1 MATQQ
6 DNWEAVKALFEAA
19 LEVDAANRSSFLKER
34 CPDASLRAE
43 VERLLAEHDE
53 AASFLSTPALR
64 NVPSEAEIPVARLSG
79 GEVLA
84 GRFRIVHFVAGG
96 GMGVVYKAEDTRLH
110 RFVALKFLPEEIA
123 RDPQALT
130 RFHREAQ
137 AASALNHPNICT
149 IYDTGEH
156 NGRAFIAMEFLEGLT
171 LKHRI
176 AGKPLETEVL
186 LNLAVEIS
194 DALDVAHAAGIV
206 HRDIKPS
213 NVFVTKRGHA
223 KILDFGLAK
232 MALKPSSASEG
243 AGASTV
249 TSLAEEQQLTGPGMA
264 LGTAA
269 YMSPEQARGKELDS
283 RTDLFSFGAVLYEM
297 ATGIRPFRGETTA
310 DLWESI
316 LHKFPVAAI
325 RLNPEMPPQLG
336 DIVNKALEKDREL
349 RYQHASEMRAD
360 LQRLKRDVG
369 PASVVPN
376 PGASVEL
383 ARSPSRPPVPAAADA
398 AIPIRR
404 YLRPILAAGSIL
416 LATPFVRAALLVL
429 SEILAKS
436 NPRVLANLGTV
447 FFDVVAFYF
456 LLRLEKKRQ
465 AGEQARKRLEN
476 WAQTSH
482 TAAFR
487 SLDAYTET
495 DTLPGTERKR
505 QARRLVTSI
514 KDPSFRFGVVSGDV
528 GCGKTSLLQ
537 SEVRRLLRSEHITP
551 ILLSRAELGDAKNIT
566 GLCRT
571 IANAA
576 GPGGDSQT
584 RVLIVDQIEE
594 ILIRFPDREAREKLG
609 AVLGEIIRAELPCKV
624 VCAIRKDYFLDLYDL
639 GAAMGIE
646 VRPTLML
653 RNFTPDEAKEVIQEC
668 AAEEALILTSELVGT
683 IVSDLTKEGQVRPP
697 ELQIVCTALTANFT
711 ARNYKDLGGAKGI
724 LESYL
729 VLTIETSPDQR
740 TARLLLRQLCDFER
754 RAKSEPKAASE
765 LAQAIGP
772 EQNDLETTS
781 WLVLQVLDHFARSRL
796 AVMVAG
802 KYSLI
807 HDYWVSLI
815 YDATIHDRSE
825 QEKADEVLRRHL
837 HELETGMSST
847 LGSQQLRLV
856 QGFASRDLLRTQE
869 AVRLLRKSAIRLW
882 AVRTIAAFALVA
894 LFVVGLLSSSL
905 VWPVTTLA
913 EVGGGQEGGFV
924 FTDLLPDAKWLVFYP
939 GSEERSAISVWNV
952 SSGRRV
958 SEIMA
963 DAWALSPENDLLLYS
978 DGGRAYMSDLK
989 QSNKSAFPRAF
1000 EGGNAV
1006 ELSKSARCVF
1016 ISSSAGRSE
1025 GSSTG
1030 ISTQVQLW
1038 SLPIGKLFGS
1048 ANLKGT
1054 GIDPL
1059 FVSDACDRVVFSSR
1073 QATSIVY
1080 YYGKQ
1085 QRSKSAPPTLWIWT
1099 PSEGPPKVLATV
1111 QSAAVDEKL
1120 RSVVTVEANNHGAT
1134 NVRLWDLQG
1143 GSPGVVRSLDV
1154 GSDSW
1159 TSATFSLDGQF
1170 VVVKIFEGHVQKYK
1184 VLRTSD
1190 LQEAPLTKDRGLV
1203 LCRGGHGWHRQS
1215 SGSFF
1220 LWSVPGEGGY
1230 IWDTSSA
1237 APLPLKG
1244 MDSSNVRDC
1253 KVSFDHSTIV
1263 LLRDSGL
1270 AELWSLKG
1278 KKVAD
1283 LVTGGA
1289 VVGLDWTL
1297 QETSVVLQRD
1307 TGEIAL
1313 FDLKGSPLA
1322 RLSPPP
1328 SRFAAGAYEVH
1339 MEHSDP
1345 GGVSFDP
1352 TCGQVFIW
1360 TYDGRVL
1367 RYTKK
1372 LKVFDLPYPI
1382 PFFWHR
1388 PGSGCEN

>member
-34 CPDASLRAE
+34 CTDASVCAE
-43 VERLLAEHDE
+43 VERLLAENDE

-64 NVPSEAEIPVARLSG
+64 NVPSEAEIPVARLSE

-110 RFVALKFLPEEIA
+110 RFVALKFLPEEVA

-156 NGRAFIAMEFLEGLT
+156 GGKAFIAMEFLEGLT

-176 AGKPLETEVL
+176 AAKPLETEVL
-186 LNLAVEIS
+186 LNLAVEIA
-194 DALDVAHAAGIV
+194 DALDVAHTANIV

-213 NVFVTKRGHA
+213 NIFVTKRGHA
-223 KILDFGLAK
+223 KVLDFGLAK
-232 MALKPSSASEG
+232 MTLKPSSASE
-243 AGASTV
+243 AAKASTV
-249 TSLAEEQQLTGPGMA
+249 TGLPEDEELTGPGMT

-269 YMSPEQARGKELDS
+269 YMSPEQARGKVLDL

-316 LHKFPVAAI
+316 LHKAPVAAI

-336 DIVNKALEKDREL
+336 DIINKALEKNREL

-360 LQRLKRDVG
+360 LQRLKRDAD
-369 PASVVPN
+369 PAGVVPS
-376 PGASVEL
+376 PEASVEV
-383 ARSPSRPPVPAAADA
+383 AKSASRAPVPAATDA
-398 AIPIRR
+398 AIHIRR
-404 YLRPILAAGSIL
+404 YLRPIVATGSIL
-416 LATPFVRAALLVL
+416 LATPFVRAALLL
-429 SEILAKS
+429 LGEILAKS

-447 FFDVVAFYF
+447 LFDVVAFYF
-456 LLRLEKKRQ
+456 LVRLERKRLST
-465 AGEQARKRLEN
+465 ERARKRLEN
-476 WAQTSH
+476 WAQTSR

-537 SEVRRLLRSEHITP
+537 SEVRRLLRTENITP
-551 ILLSRAELGDAKNIT
+551 ILLSRAQLGDAKDIA
-566 GLCRT
+566 GVCRA
-571 IANAA
+571 IKSAVS
-576 GPGGDSQT
+576 PVGGSQT
-584 RVLIVDQIEE
+584 SILIVDQIEE
-594 ILIRFPDREAREKLG
+594 ILIRFPDREARAKLG
-609 AVLGEIIRAELPCKV
+609 EAFGGIIRAELPCKV

-653 RNFTPDEAKEVIQEC
+653 RNFMPDEAKEVIQEC
-668 AAEEALILTSELVGT
+668 AAEEALTLTDELVGT
-683 IVSDLTKEGQVRPP
+683 IVADLTKEGQVRPP

-724 LESYL
+724 LEAYL
-729 VLTIETSPDQR
+729 VLTLETSADQDI
-740 TARLLLRQLCDFER
+740 ARLLLRQMCDFER
-754 RAKSEPKAASE
+754 RAKAEPKTANE

-772 EQNDLETTS
+772 RQSDLETTTR
-781 WLVLQVLDHFARSRL
+781 LVQQVLDHFARSRL
-796 AVMVAG
+796 ASMVGG

-807 HDYWVSLI
+807 HDYWVALI
-815 YDATIHDRSE
+815 YDATIHDRTE
-825 QEKADEVLRRHL
+825 KEKADELLRRHL

-856 QGFASRDLLRTQE
+856 RGFASRDLLRTQE

-882 AVRTIAAFALVA
+882 ALRCITACALVA
-894 LFVVGLLSSSL
+894 LFVVGLLSSSI
-905 VWPVTTLA
+905 VWPETTLA
-913 EVGGGQEGGFV
+913 EVAGQEGGFV
-924 FTDLLPDAKWLVFYP
+924 FTDLLRDAKMLVFYP
-939 GSEERSAISVWNV
+939 GSEQRSAISVWNISNGKQV
-952 SSGRRV
+952 SQ
-958 SEIMA
+958 ITA
-963 DAWALSPENDLLLYS
+963 DAWALSPQNDLLLYS
-978 DGGRAYMSDLK
+978 DGGRGYLADLK
-989 QSNKSAFPRAF
+989 QSSKSAYPRGF
-1000 EGGNAV
+1000 EDGNAV
-1006 ELSKSARCVF
+1006 ALSKLAHCDV
-1016 ISSSAGRSE
+1016 ISSSAG
-1025 GSSTG
+1025 GSKSLSAG

-1038 SLPIGKLFGS
+1038 SIPKGKLFGS
-1048 ANLKGT
+1048 AYLKGT
-1054 GIDPL
+1054 GIRAL
-1059 FVSDACDRVVFSSR
+1059 FVSDTCDRTVFWLHEG
-1073 QATSIVY
+1073 TSIVY
-1080 YYGKQ
+1080 SGTT
-1085 QRSKSAPPTLWIWT
+1085 QRTAPVPPTLWTWA
-1099 PSEGPPKVLATV
+1099 PSEGPPKEFATV
-1111 QSAAVDEKL
+1111 QSAAVDEKS

-1143 GSPGVVRSLDV
+1143 GTPGVVRSLDI

-1159 TSATFSLDGQF
+1159 TSATFSPDGQF

-1190 LQEAPLTKDRGLV
+1190 LQEAPFTKDRGLV
-1203 LCRGGHGWHRQS
+1203 LCRGGHGWHTQS
-1215 SGSFF
+1215 AGSSF

-1230 IWDTSSA
+1230 IWDTSST

-1263 LLRDSGL
+1263 LLRDGGL

-1278 KKVAD
+1278 KKIAD
-1283 LVTGGA
+1283 LATGGA
-1289 VVGLDWTL
+1289 VVGFDWSL

-1328 SRFAAGAYEVH
+1328 SRFAAGTYEVH
-1339 MEHSDP
+1339 MEHPDP

-1372 LKVFDLPYPI
+1372 LKVFDLPYAI

-1388 PGSGCEN
+1388 PGSACEN